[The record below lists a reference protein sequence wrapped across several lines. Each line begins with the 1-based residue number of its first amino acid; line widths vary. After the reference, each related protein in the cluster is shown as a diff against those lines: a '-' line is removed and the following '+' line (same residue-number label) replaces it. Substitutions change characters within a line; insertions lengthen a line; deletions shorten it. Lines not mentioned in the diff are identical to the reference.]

1 MEEMSAMLARRRK
14 ATLQGDKPVLKR
26 DEDVTSDEAEPGT
39 RTPGQPAE
47 PVRRP
52 WEKASSTLPRM
63 KSATPAAPADP
74 PGPADEPNLERIK
87 QELLEEVRRE
97 LQKMKE
103 EIIEAFVVELR
114 KRSMP

>member
-1 MEEMSAMLARRRK
+1 MLARRRK
-14 ATLQGDKPVLKR
+14 ATLQGDKPAPKR
-26 DEDVTSDEAEPGT
+26 DEDGTNDDAEPGA
-39 RTPGQPAE
+39 RTAAQPAE

-63 KSATPAAPADP
+63 KSAAPTEP
-74 PGPADEPNLERIK
+74 PSAADEPDLERLK

-114 KRSMP
+114 KRGAP